1 MARAPCDGTRGPD
14 ATARSPISDHIAARK
29 RIVVAFLG
37 GSALTTPP
45 PASAPGGLRTWASRI
60 LFALDAGA
68 ENPSFRYGPALRDYG
83 TGAEPLADMLRK
95 LWFTKRTGG
104 RSRERR
110 GGRSQGARPPG
121 GDLHSDS
128 HPSGSDLDRHA
139 GTPRFLRST
148 HRGRTLL
155 RASGLGGHSSPR
167 RTLGELRPSRAP
179 SRPFETR
186 PATAMSGHSSESVG
200 DIRGHSSARR
210 TLAELRLRS
219 HPVSSVRDTTHHNS
233 SVWTFIRTFR
243 EF

>member
-14 ATARSPISDHIAARK
+14 ATARSPICDHIAARK

-45 PASAPGGLRTWASRI
+45 PASAPGGLRTRASRF

-121 GDLHSDS
+121 GTCT
-128 HPSGSDLDRHA
+128 PTRTRLDPIWTDTLGLRDFYVRHTA
-139 GTPRFLRST
+139 
-148 HRGRTLL
+148 
-155 RASGLGGHSSPR
+155 GGHSSER
-167 RTLGELRPSRAP
+167 LG
-179 SRPFETR
+179 
-186 PATAMSGHSSESVG
+186 
-200 DIRGHSSARR
+200 
-210 TLAELRLRS
+210 
-219 HPVSSVRDTTHHNS
+219 
-233 SVWTFIRTFR
+233 
-243 EF
+243 